1 MDFDSATQHIS
12 KLRLHGGLAGKICYV
27 LIYVSLAIACIAWAV
42 RTPFISILALSLI
55 FIIVIIAL
63 WRLFNLADKNPQA
76 ALMEGEQY
84 LAHER
89 ILIGTKNNPEITVEP
104 SKMIPSAPLEL
115 TDREKQKAEMP
126 DPEEPSLSLFKDEE
140 NKNG

>member
-1 MDFDSATQHIS
+1 VPLKFTN
-12 KLRLHGGLAGKICYV
+12 
-27 LIYVSLAIACIAWAV
+27 
-42 RTPFISILALSLI
+42 FIGVEP
-55 FIIVIIAL
+55 IIVIVAL

-89 ILIGTKNNPEITVEP
+89 ILIATKNNPEISVEP
-104 SKMIPSAPLEL
+104 SKMIPSAPLDL
-115 TDREKQKAEMP
+115 TDREKQKIEIP
-126 DPEEPSLSLFKDEE
+126 DQEEPGLSLFGDED